1 MVYVYYGFTYCI
13 LWFLS
18 LVQQDL
24 NTANNNI
31 FGYFAVNIQQNNH
44 IHKKL
49 LHFAVLFAS
58 IVGKNGSFAARNEKN
73 EIIAVNMQQIQ
84 IKKSNLLY

>member
-58 IVGKNGSFAARNEKN
+58 LLVEMDRL
-73 EIIAVNMQQIQ
+73 QQE
-84 IKKSNLLY
+84 IKKMRFLL

>member
-1 MVYVYYGFTYCI
+1 
-13 LWFLS
+13 LS

-24 NTANNNI
+24 NTANKNI

-58 IVGKNGSFAARNEKN
+58 LLVK
-73 EIIAVNMQQIQ
+73 MDHLQQE
-84 IKKSNLLY
+84 IKKTRYLL